1 MAILIDTWHP
11 VNGKWVHIYQEDR
24 GTNSTFYY
32 TGGEFV
38 GQESSHDMGKIL
50 KPITKPTKEYQD
62 VDKHERV

>member
-1 MAILIDTWHP
+1 MAVLVNTWHP
-11 VNGKWVHIYQEDR
+11 INGEWIHIFQEDR
-24 GTNSTFYY
+24 GTSSTFYY

-62 VDKHERV
+62 FDKHERL